1 MGLLSS
7 YKLPHARGQGK
18 ENVGTTN
25 MLPGKIAQTKKHTK
39 KHGTTHIL
47 LLANAFLLT
56 FHFLQQ
62 CCLSSHWQ
70 RNLIYIKELTFEN

>member
-39 KHGTTHIL
+39 KTWNYPHTSTSKCFFAYFSFSTAML
-47 LLANAFLLT
+47 PEFTLAEDF
-56 FHFLQQ
+56 
-62 CCLSSHWQ
+62 
-70 RNLIYIKELTFEN
+70 NLYKRTDI